1 MKTLNYTKII
11 KLKLLSIITLIM
23 LTQSCSKD
31 TNCGDTSDVVNNYFI
46 SADDK
51 AKIPFKGNDT
61 LVYISDAGDTATLI
75 GEGKNTWT
83 EQKIT
88 NISGGDCAKNQIDK
102 KETISIECNGNNNE
116 LNKILY
122 KISGNKERT
131 LIEYVVNTF
140 YSNDY
145 PYYFN
150 SDKFYTDSTLI
161 NSIFYPG
168 VLIDNVNYKA
178 LYNFNYGFLKIEFKG
193 GKIWLLKIKKL

>member
-1 MKTLNYTKII
+1 
-11 KLKLLSIITLIM
+11 M
-23 LTQSCSKD
+23 LCQSCKKD
-31 TNCGDTSDVVNNYFI
+31 NNCGDTSDVVNNYFI

-75 GEGKNTWT
+75 GEGKNTRT

-88 NISGGDCAKNQIDK
+88 NISGSDCAKNQIDK
-102 KETISIECNGNNNE
+102 KETISIEYNGNNNE

-122 KISGNKERT
+122 KISGNNERT
-131 LIEYVVNTF
+131 LIEYMVNTV

-150 SDKFYTDSTLI
+150 SDKFYKDSTLI
-161 NSIFYPG
+161 KSIFYSG
-168 VLIDNVNYKA
+168 VILDNINYKA

-193 GKIWLLKIKKL
+193 GKIWFLKI